1 MEKFNKSVVPAAK
14 RPRLQLE
21 SQESTLEEHF
31 PIFELPEE
39 ILMKI
44 MGYLSTYDILR
55 IIAPVC
61 KKFWQISRDPFLI
74 KSIKLRA
81 QLEDLTEKEEE
92 KLCGDF
98 SDVVRRSE
106 KLKFLS
112 FNFIGWDERIFLAIF
127 PSINGHLEEFWMK
140 FDSMSGR
147 NLNFHCWIWR
157 ARFRMIGSN
166 LKILKIDF
174 DKHPLLIR
182 AIGPEL
188 RFKNLTFEN
197 LKVLDLKFNQDYSR
211 QPPPMS
217 WYLGFGWAQATMQQ
231 IIFSSIISIT
241 KFFPKFESLRLS
253 LWLEQEGIEEWVTRN
268 GLMYKFYNGVSQIAL
283 EKISIVDLFKQ

>member
-1 MEKFNKSVVPAAK
+1 M
-14 RPRLQLE
+14 RP
-21 SQESTLEEHF
+21 
-31 PIFELPEE
+31 
-39 ILMKI
+39 
-44 MGYLSTYDILR
+44 
-55 IIAPVC
+55 
-61 KKFWQISRDPFLI
+61 
-74 KSIKLRA
+74 
-81 QLEDLTEKEEE
+81 QLEDLTEEEEE
-92 KLCGDF
+92 KLSGDF
-98 SDVVRRSE
+98 SDVVKRSE

-112 FNFIGWDERIFLAIF
+112 LNFLGWDERKFLTLF
-127 PSINGHLEEFWMK
+127 PSINHHSFEEFWLK
-140 FDSMSGR
+140 FDRMSER
-147 NLNFHCWIWR
+147 NLDFHSWIR
-157 ARFRMIGSN
+157 NGNVLEYLQQCSN